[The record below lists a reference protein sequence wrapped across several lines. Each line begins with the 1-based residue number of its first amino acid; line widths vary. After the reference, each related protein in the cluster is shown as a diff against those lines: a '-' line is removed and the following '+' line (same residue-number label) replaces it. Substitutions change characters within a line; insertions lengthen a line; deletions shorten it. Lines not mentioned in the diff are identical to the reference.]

1 MLGIAMAMK
10 DRLRSLRVAAGLTQQ
25 DLAVKAGLSV
35 SVVAHIEVGRI
46 PNPRLDTIRALA
58 IALGCSVDALAFD
71 EGERQGESITPPEE
85 PKKRKGKK

>member
-1 MLGIAMAMK
+1 MLGVAMAMK
-10 DRLRSLRVAAGLTQQ
+10 DRLRKLRLAVGLTQQ

-58 IALGCSVDALAFD
+58 IALGCSVDELAFD
-71 EGERQGESITPPEE
+71 EGERQAETPPTEE
-85 PKKRKGKK
+85 PKGKRRGKK